1 MKPAK
6 KQPKPIPPKRP
17 LNTDQQFALVRR
29 ETMAVRADLYRS
41 GIMG

>member
-17 LNTDQQFALVRR
+17 LNVDQQFALVRR
-29 ETMAVRADLYRS
+29 ETLAVRGDLRRA
-41 GIMG
+41 GLL